1 MSYRLEADQITFVKL
16 LNLRIVICCK
26 VRMHSSVDL
35 EPMHLRLLVGM
46 LNLKFLQHLVVV
58 FAIVLS
64 LVAMK
69 LNLLVV
75 LELWLQLVELEQNLE
90 ILIVLQVKL
99 CLVIIEQQIL
109 LGQFVLYLG
118 QRLL

>member
-1 MSYRLEADQITFVKL
+1 
-16 LNLRIVICCK
+16 
-26 VRMHSSVDL
+26 
-35 EPMHLRLLVGM
+35 MHLRWLVGM

-99 CLVIIEQQIL
+99 CLVMIEQQIL

-118 QRLL
+118 QRLLEQFVFLLIVVEQFVFVYQILIMKY